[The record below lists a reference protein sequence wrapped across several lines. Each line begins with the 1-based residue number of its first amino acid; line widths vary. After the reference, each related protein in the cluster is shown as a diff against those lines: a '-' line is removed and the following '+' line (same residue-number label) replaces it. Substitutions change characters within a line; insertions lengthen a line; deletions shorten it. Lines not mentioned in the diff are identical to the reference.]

1 MPAEC
6 RVGITAARN
15 ETRVVEQKKLT
26 KGKAAFLLILSAV
39 GAMVSATELHGWHV
53 YLGFAIVSI
62 GLLIGFL
69 IWNRKN

>member
-1 MPAEC
+1 MQSG
-6 RVGITAARN
+6 RRGGRS

-26 KGKAAFLLILSAV
+26 KGKAALLLILSAV
-39 GAMVSATELHGWHV
+39 GAMVSAMELHGWHV
-53 YLGFAIVSI
+53 YLGFAIVGA

>member
-1 MPAEC
+1 MQSG
-6 RVGITAARN
+6 RRGGRS

-26 KGKAAFLLILSAV
+26 KGKAALLLILSAV

-53 YLGFAIVSI
+53 YLGFAIVGT

-69 IWNRKN
+69 VWNRKN

>member
-1 MPAEC
+1 MQSGRRGGPS
-6 RVGITAARN
+6 

-26 KGKAAFLLILSAV
+26 KGKAALLLILSAV
-39 GAMVSATELHGWHV
+39 GAMVSARELHGWHV
-53 YLGFAIVSI
+53 YLGFAIVGI